1 MASMGLPAVRRH
13 LLSHT
18 ANDNVEQQGGGGLML
33 ILNVTS

>member
-18 ANDNVEQQGGGGLML
+18 ANDNVEQGGGGLML